1 MKRGRLLE
9 VFRYGFG
16 SAIIVLLAVLVF
28 HPAVG
33 LTLRDNAQILL
44 QQNTTVLPDYGTAP
58 ELHEGIWLNTTV
70 PLKLT
75 DLRGQVVLLDM
86 WTFG

>member
-1 MKRGRLLE
+1 MKRGFLLE

-16 SAIIVLLAVLVF
+16 SAIVVLLAALVF

-33 LTLRDNAQILL
+33 LTLRDNVQVLL
-44 QQNTTVLPDYGTAP
+44 QQNAPLPDYGTAP
-58 ELHEGIWLNTTV
+58 ELHEGIWLNTNV
-70 PLKLT
+70 PLKLA